1 MLVLV
6 SVLTGGKI
14 HFHVRI
20 GALILIG
27 LSIFTKKDKII
38 YRVYIKYCV
47 FSKILEYIPD
57 SALSRFPLGV
67 SVCTQWQV
75 KPQRLQQNCKGSGKS
90 QHFKEKHNF

>member
-1 MLVLV
+1 MMLVLV

-47 FSKILEYIPD
+47 FSKILKY
-57 SALSRFPLGV
+57 
-67 SVCTQWQV
+67 
-75 KPQRLQQNCKGSGKS
+75 SGLLPFFVFLRCHCVHTHQAGRTPAAELAK
-90 QHFKEKHNF
+90 FRKITKF